1 MIVVEEIEIDGIKF
15 RKTVSDSGF
24 YITRDGAKYAEA
36 IDPIEFTD
44 RIYTETDEKIPVDG
58 HLYLQSNDSELYVM
72 DEAIDY
78 ENQYDLIEED
88 GSNMEDPRH

>member
-15 RKTVSDSGF
+15 RKTVSDAGF

-44 RIYTETDEKIPVDG
+44 RIYTETDEEIPNDE
-58 HLYLQSNDSELYVM
+58 HDEDLYPQSDDSVLYVT
-72 DEAIDY
+72 
-78 ENQYDLIEED
+78 EE
-88 GSNMEDPRH
+88 